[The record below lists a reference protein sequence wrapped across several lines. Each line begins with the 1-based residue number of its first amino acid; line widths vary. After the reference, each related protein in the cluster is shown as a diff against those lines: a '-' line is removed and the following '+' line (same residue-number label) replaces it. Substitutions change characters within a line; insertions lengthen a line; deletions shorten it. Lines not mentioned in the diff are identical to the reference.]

1 MYGLVTGISEAMTPA
16 GFAYFTISLSGISSM
31 IPMLFCRSA
40 SRRMPSTFARRRGS
54 GLPMPLSSTLICAS
68 LMAVASLPPAQATAR
83 HNLSTAAWSYVSTAR
98 MAAFARASSVCATA
112 CSSGV
117 IVRVGAAATATS
129 VSVLARRD
137 AVVPYRDL
145 DAHRLLARVLL
156 EHLGAQPRDTPD
168 DEQQLADHRRQAEV
182 DQDGG
187 ERAVD
192 VQRDRFEALADRR
205 FERAGEADAVAG
217 QAGILGER
225 EQHVHARIDCRVH
238 AVAEPR
244 QPRPRTLRLVDR
256 LGRGGVERQA
266 VAPRTIEARCNQL
279 HAARAGAAVLV
290 ADREHAGGNGG
301 RERLPVARRGE
312 TGCRA

>member
-16 GFAYFTISLSGISSM
+16 GFAYFTIPFSGISSM

-83 HNLSTAAWSYVSTAR
+83 HKLSTAAWSYVSTAR

-117 IVRVGAAATATS
+117 IVRVGAAATPTS
-129 VSVLARRD
+129 LSVLARRD
-137 AVVPYRDL
+137 AVVRYRDL

-156 EHLGAQPRDTPD
+156 EHFGAQPGDAPD

-182 DQDGG
+182 DQDRG

-192 VQRDRFEALADRR
+192 VQRDRPETLADRR
-205 FERAGEADAVAG
+205 FERPAEADAVPG
-217 QAGILGER
+217 EPGIPGER
-225 EQHVHARIDCRVH
+225 EQHVHARIDGRVH
-238 AVAEPR
+238 AMAEPR
-244 QPRPRTLRLVDR
+244 QPRVCALRLVHQV
-256 LGRGGVERQA
+256 GRSDLERQA
-266 VAPRTIEARCNQL
+266 VAPRTI
-279 HAARAGAAVLV
+279 
-290 ADREHAGGNGG
+290 
-301 RERLPVARRGE
+301 
-312 TGCRA
+312 